1 MSHQPLDDRNRIAA
15 LRLARTPRLGPV
27 TYLKLLRRF
36 GSPADALDALPD
48 LVRQKRL
55 RPFRTPSTGVAEAE
69 LEALTQAGDALFL
82 LGDSEYPAA
91 LSIIPDP
98 PIALIARGRVQLLD
112 QPACAIVGSRN
123 ASAAGARQARA
134 LARELGSREVVTVS
148 GLARGIDGAAHRGA
162 LETGTIAA
170 VAGGADIIY
179 PPEHA
184 DLQQAIAEQG
194 LIISEQALGT
204 RPVARDFP
212 RRNRIISGLSLATLV
227 VEAALQSGSL
237 ITARLA
243 GEQGREVMALPGSPL
258 DPRARGTN
266 RLLRDGAHLVETAE
280 DILDILGSCHLRD
293 RGVSEQDQQDL
304 FAPAED
310 SGALDCGAEDCDA
323 GDGVPDNAGARRSCS
338 DETQPQSVQALVSVT
353 PVSVDELVR
362 QTGVSLGEIQAEL
375 LTLELAGEISVTDGG
390 LVQRNADV

>member
-1 MSHQPLDDRNRIAA
+1 MSQQPLDDRNRIAA
-15 LRLARTPRLGPV
+15 LRLARTPRLGPA

-36 GSPADALDALPD
+36 GSPADALNALPD

-55 RPFRTPSTGVAEAE
+55 RPFSTPSEGAAETE
-69 LEALTQAGDALFL
+69 LEALACSGDALYL
-82 LGDSEYPAA
+82 LGDSDYPEA
-91 LSIIPDP
+91 LSLIPDP
-98 PIALIARGRVQLLD
+98 PIALIARGRCDLLER
-112 QPACAIVGSRN
+112 PACAIVGSRN
-123 ASAAGARQARA
+123 ASAAGARQARDLARA
-134 LARELGSREVVTVS
+134 LASHDVVTVS

-184 DLQQAIAEQG
+184 ELQQAIAEQG
-194 LIISEQALGT
+194 LVISEQALGT

-266 RLLRDGAHLVETAE
+266 RLLRDGAHLVETAD
-280 DILDILGSCHLRD
+280 DILDILKSCRLTPQ
-293 RGVSEQDQQDL
+293 GLSEQDQ
-304 FAPAED
+304 
-310 SGALDCGAEDCDA
+310 GALFPGPDDDAPEFDLPDPLAHDSADGA
-323 GDGVPDNAGARRSCS
+323 GL
-338 DETQPQSVQALVSVT
+338 QAMLSMA
-353 PVSVDELVR
+353 PVSVDELAR
-362 QTGVSLGEIQAEL
+362 QTGRPLGEVQAEL
-375 LTLELAGEISVTDGG
+375 LELELQGEIAVTAGG
-390 LVQRNADV
+390 LVQRNADG

>member
-36 GSPADALDALPD
+36 GSPAEALDALPD
-48 LVRQKRL
+48 LVRQRRL
-55 RPFRTPSTGVAEAE
+55 RPFSTPAHGAAESE
-69 LEALTQAGDALFL
+69 LEALARSGDALYL
-82 LGDSEYPAA
+82 LGSTDYPEA
-91 LSIIPDP
+91 LSLIPDP
-98 PIALIARGRVQLLD
+98 PIALIARGRCDLLAR
-112 QPACAIVGSRN
+112 PACAIVGSRN
-123 ASAAGARQARA
+123 ASAAGARQARDLARA
-134 LARELGSREVVTVS
+134 LACDDVVTVS

-184 DLQQAIAEQG
+184 DLQHMIAEQG
-194 LIISEQALGT
+194 LIVSEQALGV

-266 RLLRDGAHLVETAE
+266 RLLRDGAHLVETAD
-280 DILDILGSCHLRD
+280 DILDILKSCCLTPQ
-293 RGVSEQDQQDL
+293 GLSELDQDTL
-304 FAPAED
+304 FPPIEHD
-310 SGALDCGAEDCDA
+310 
-323 GDGVPDNAGARRSCS
+323 VPDIDAPELLSPDHSDGARLRTMLSI
-338 DETQPQSVQALVSVT
+338 T
-353 PVSVDELVR
+353 PVSVDELAR
-362 QTGVSLGEIQAEL
+362 QTGRPLGEVQAEL
-375 LTLELAGEISVTDGG
+375 LELELGGEITVTASG
-390 LVQRNADV
+390 LVQRNAGG